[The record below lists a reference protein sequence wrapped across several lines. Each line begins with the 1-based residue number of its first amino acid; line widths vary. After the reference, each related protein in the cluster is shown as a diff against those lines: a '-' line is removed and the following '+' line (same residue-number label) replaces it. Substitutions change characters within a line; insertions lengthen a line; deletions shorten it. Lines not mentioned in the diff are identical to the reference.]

1 MENYQNK
8 FLLLLGVNCNMF
20 KGKSVIC
27 LILARGGSKGVPRKN
42 VKILGDKPLIAHS
55 ITSAQNSQY
64 VDKIYVSTEDSEIKK
79 ISLDYNAKIIDRPV
93 DLAQD
98 NSNYIDAVQH
108 LITNLPSS
116 FKNPIIILLET
127 TLPLRKIDDI
137 DNCINLFDESIDC
150 VASVSEVKITPVY
163 MYKENNGFL
172 EKYDSSTIATNRQ
185 QMEKLFSYNGSIL
198 VTTLNFLQNQKQVV
212 FGGKMKYYLMD
223 EKSSFDIDTP
233 TDFEICNFLFSK
245 SNKL

>member
-1 MENYQNK
+1 MGFYQNK
-8 FLLLLGVNCNMF
+8 FLLLPGVNCNMF
-20 KGKSVIC
+20 RGKSVIC
-27 LILARGGSKGVPRKN
+27 FILARGGSKGVPRKN
-42 VKILGDKPLIAHS
+42 VKILGNKPLIAHS
-55 ITSAQNSQY
+55 ITSAQNSQF
-64 VDKIYVSTEDSEIKK
+64 VDEIYVSTEDSEIKQ

-116 FKNPIIILLET
+116 IKNPIIILLET

-150 VASVSEVKITPVY
+150 VVSVSEVKIPPVY

-172 EKYDSSTIATNRQ
+172 EKYDSMTATNRQ

-198 VTTLNFLQNQKQVV
+198 VTSLNFLKNQKKVV
-212 FGGKMKYYLMD
+212 FGGKMKYYVQD
-223 EKSSFDIDTP
+223 EKSSFDIDTS
-233 TDFEICNFLFSK
+233 TDFEICDFLFNNSD
-245 SNKL
+245 KL